1 VGQRFLLQRDATR
14 RVQRAQANSVL
25 P

>member
-1 VGQRFLLQRDATR
+1 VAQRFLLQRDADR
-14 RVQRAQANSVL
+14 RIQRAQANPVL